1 VSNGK
6 RREKMGSTPTL
17 ELGVDLV
24 NSEAINNAVA
34 RYEQAWAM
42 AVKDKMEYLSPPNA
56 DMIEVHEAALE
67 LIAATGT
74 ASLHEA
80 LEMLGSY
87 GP

>member
-1 VSNGK
+1 
-6 RREKMGSTPTL
+6 M
-17 ELGVDLV
+17 
-24 NSEAINNAVA
+24 NSEAVNNAAA
-34 RYEQAWAM
+34 RYERAWAT

-80 LEMLGSY
+80 LEMLGSS
-87 GP
+87 GS

>member
-1 VSNGK
+1 
-6 RREKMGSTPTL
+6 M
-17 ELGVDLV
+17 
-24 NSEAINNAVA
+24 NSEAVNNAVA
-34 RYEQAWAM
+34 RYERAWAT

-67 LIAATGT
+67 LISATRT

-80 LEMLGSY
+80 LEMLGSS

>member
-1 VSNGK
+1 MK
-6 RREKMGSTPTL
+6 
-17 ELGVDLV
+17 
-24 NSEAINNAVA
+24 SEAVTNAAA
-34 RYEQAWAM
+34 RYERAWAL

-80 LEMLGSY
+80 LEMLGSSSS
-87 GP
+87 

>member
-1 VSNGK
+1 
-6 RREKMGSTPTL
+6 M
-17 ELGVDLV
+17 
-24 NSEAINNAVA
+24 NSEEITNAA
-34 RYEQAWAM
+34 TRYERAWAT
-42 AVKDKMEYLSPPNA
+42 AVKDKMEYLSPTNA

-80 LEMLGSY
+80 LEVLGSS